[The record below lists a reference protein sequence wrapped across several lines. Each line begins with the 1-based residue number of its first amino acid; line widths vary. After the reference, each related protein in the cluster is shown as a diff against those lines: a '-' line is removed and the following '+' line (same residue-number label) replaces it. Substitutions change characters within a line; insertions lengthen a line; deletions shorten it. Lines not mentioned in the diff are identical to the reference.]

1 MSDIL
6 AITGLKVEFPLAE
19 GGVFTAVEDVSLTVG
34 PGEIH
39 ALVGESGAGKSTVG
53 NALMGLL
60 EAPGRIA
67 AGRIE
72 IAGHILDISS
82 GKAQGIVPGRD
93 VGAIFQDP
101 MTSLNPL
108 FTVESQ
114 LGETMR
120 HHLGLSRA
128 EARARSLDLLRAVG
142 IPEPE
147 RRLAAYPHQLSG
159 GQRQRVVIAAALCC
173 EPRLLVAD
181 EPTTAL
187 DVSVQAQILRLIRGL
202 ADDRGIGVLLITHN
216 MGVVAEIADRV
227 TVMLRGRVVET
238 GDVRAVLEA
247 PRHDYARN
255 LIGAVP
261 RVDRRLP
268 RMPVP
273 GEETPRARDARAI
286 VRAWVPPAG
295 DASELL
301 RVEGLTVD
309 YSAGLWR
316 RRHGFRA
323 VDNVSFSVKPGEIF
337 GLIGESGS
345 GKTTVANAVAGLVR
359 PTAGTVTIG
368 TTKRRALQMVF
379 QDPYSALNPRLRI
392 STALAEPILHY
403 RLAATRAEAREDA
416 ALLLEAVGL
425 DRASGAK
432 FPFAF
437 SGGQRQRIAIARAL
451 AARPALL
458 VCDEPTSSLDVSV
471 QAQILNLLKDLR
483 DATGLAMLFISHDLA
498 VIRQMCDRVAVMRAG
513 RIVELAEAE
522 ALFND
527 PQHQSTR
534 ELLALVPTLASL
546 SKRHGAV

>member
-82 GKAQGIVPGRD
+82 GKTQGIVPGRD

-147 RRLAAYPHQLSG
+147 RRLGAYPHQLSG

-316 RRHGFRA
+316 RRDGFRA

-403 RLAATRAEAREDA
+403 RLAATSAEAREDA

-527 PQHQSTR
+527 PQHEYTR